1 MPRRRDIVNALRV
14 TALWLL
20 VVSVLAG
27 PLGVGASVAS
37 AAVKTCGVSC
47 PCDEAQHA
55 EHADETAQADDDY
68 DGSEGAHGDMAP
80 CEDECPDDCPD
91 CTCCPGLMVCLV
103 PMVVSDFLGSA
114 SSSKL
119 LTPPDALACGDV
131 SGVFR
136 PPRSLT

>member
-1 MPRRRDIVNALRV
+1 MPRRRDILNALRMA
-14 TALWLL
+14 ALWLL
-20 VVSVLAG
+20 VVPVLAG
-27 PLGVGASVAS
+27 PMGVGASVAW
-37 AAVKTCGVSC
+37 AAMKTCGVSC

-55 EHADETAQADDDY
+55 EYADEAAQADDDCESSREATHS
-68 DGSEGAHGDMAP
+68 DEAP

-91 CTCCPGLMVCLV
+91 CTCCGLMVGLV
-103 PMVVSDFLGSA
+103 PMVVPLLGSA

-119 LTPPDALACGDV
+119 LTPPPAPACGDV